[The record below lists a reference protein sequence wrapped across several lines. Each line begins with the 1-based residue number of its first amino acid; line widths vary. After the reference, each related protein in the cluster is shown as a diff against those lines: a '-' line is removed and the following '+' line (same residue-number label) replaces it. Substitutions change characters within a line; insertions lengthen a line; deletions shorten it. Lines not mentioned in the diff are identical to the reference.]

1 MTKEELRKLRREK
14 EMTQKQLSQKSGVSL
29 PTCNRAEKSGKVR
42 LETMQKLFQV
52 LNSYN

>member
-14 EMTQKQLSQKSGVSL
+14 EMTQKQLSEKAGISL

-52 LNSYN
+52 LNSNN